1 MNSDANPPKNF
12 WNKRVV
18 PVKKLNYSRPF
29 KWKRKKLKFNWV
41 FCTDSRAHKKGLLVV
56 RWINEGILHMPIY
69 CVTGF
74 HSLLMLITD
83 NGGGMTP
90 DRMRACMSLGYSAKS
105 KMANTIGQCK
115 PFNQIISSYWNSG
128 ICHLIKLLF
137 YIIQMEMA
145 SKLVQWGLGQMW
157 LCFLAVGGRM
167 ETGFFITLIWP
178 KCSFRSLTCLFDVP
192 I

>member
-1 MNSDANPPKNF
+1 
-12 WNKRVV
+12 
-18 PVKKLNYSRPF
+18 
-29 KWKRKKLKFNWV
+29 
-41 FCTDSRAHKKGLLVV
+41 V
-56 RWINEGILHMPIY
+56 RWINEEILHMPIY

-74 HSLLMLITD
+74 QSLRMLITD

-167 ETGFFITLIWP
+167 ETGFFITIHFDHWHACLMCRYNNSGLLMSIFTSNRNKIFHSVYWSWAIQRP
-178 KCSFRSLTCLFDVP
+178 IMQFSFFVV
-192 I
+192 